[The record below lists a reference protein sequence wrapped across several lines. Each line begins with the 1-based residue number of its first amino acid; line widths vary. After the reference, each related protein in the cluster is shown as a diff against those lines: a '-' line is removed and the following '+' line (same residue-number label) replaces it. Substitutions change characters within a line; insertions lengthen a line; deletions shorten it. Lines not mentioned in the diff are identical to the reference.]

1 MKRARV
7 LVPLLTAVA
16 SLAALTGM
24 AHAAGRPEIVFFP
37 PGDIDLGN
45 LNDGPTGAVCDFPV
59 GVVVHNSRAGHA
71 IIFDGH
77 PSGYAAMVGGHL
89 SQTITNLDTGK
100 SVTVN
105 ISGPGWLNGDFIP
118 AVGTGPWTIFEP
130 ISEGGIRFF
139 HGRMR
144 FVPVPYGVH
153 AILIAGTEEDLC
165 DRVA

>member
-7 LVPLLTAVA
+7 LVSLLTVVA
-16 SLAALTGM
+16 TLATFTGM

-37 PGDIDLGN
+37 PGDLDLGN
-45 LNDGPTGAVCDFPV
+45 LNDGPTGPVCDFPV
-59 GVVVHNSRAGHA
+59 GVVVHNGRADHG

-77 PSGYAAMVGGHL
+77 PSGYAVMVGGNL

-105 ISGPGWLNGDFIP
+105 ISGPGWLNGDFLP
-118 AVGTGPWTIFEP
+118 VTGRGPWTIFEP

-139 HGRMR
+139 HGVMR
-144 FVPVPYGVH
+144 FVPSPYGVH
-153 AILIAGTEEDLC
+153 AILIHGTEENLC